1 MTTLDYTSPLDY
13 SIENPIIS
21 IDEAIESLN
30 FLNTQDDLNNNYKEK
45 TKMPPLRGNKEVK
58 SSDALRKAKAKYYQ
72 KKKEDEAY
80 MQDMRDRAYAWY
92 QEHKALPDA
101 KPRGRGRDKRITQIE
116 TYFPK
121 LTTIE

>member
-30 FLNTQDDLNNNYKEK
+30 ILNTQDDLNNNYKEK

-80 MQDMRDRAYAWY
+80 MQDMRNRAHKYY
-92 QEHKALPDA
+92 HEHRKLVEIEKQLPN
-101 KPRGRGRDKRITQIE
+101 ITSQ
-116 TYFPK
+116 
-121 LTTIE
+121 